1 MGAVANNSA
10 GGVEIGGGDSARS
23 GRKQEDQEKE
33 GEEGDERRRGS
44 SSSSSSTGGGGGGG
58 QHLDGGLEQL
68 ARRMVGELALRYLA
82 LAVDHD
88 GVRQAWPLTR
98 LSVCC
103 TSLYL

>member
-33 GEEGDERRRGS
+33 GEEGDERRRG